1 MTGMNAT
8 EFGFL
13 FHVLS
18 EETAPGLAAGW
29 TEEQITNQYKRQFKA
44 TGGDESK
51 VPEFLNTLK
60 KLYAAGRDMTGQHEY
75 SRVHSLYA
83 GDAVS
88 FTKGVSKKG
97 ILRPLKWR
105 IFDRQ

>member
-1 MTGMNAT
+1 MTGINST
-8 EFGFL
+8 ECGFL
-13 FHVLS
+13 IHTVS

-29 TEEQITNQYKRQFKA
+29 TEDQMTDHYKKQFKA
-44 TGGDESK
+44 NGGDESK

-60 KLYAAGRDMTGQHEY
+60 DIYAAGRDMTGQHEY

-88 FTKGVSKKG
+88 FTKSMS
-97 ILRPLKWR
+97 
-105 IFDRQ
+105 